1 MVSLTADGARRR
13 KTTAVTYNGLNE
25 AYAFFNACLFK
36 GDLPNC
42 LITLQ
47 RKSKAYGY
55 FAGDRFGSRDG
66 DVVTDE
72 IALNPSHFRVRS
84 TEEVLST
91 LVHEMAH
98 LWQHR
103 FGKPSRSNYHNKEWG
118 DKMRE
123 IGLVPSSTGAPGGK
137 ATGQRVS
144 HYIVPG
150 RLNEAVEMWVADH
163 GHGHLYVDLWD
174 TEEAKAQRAKKAA
187 SKTRYTCPGCEAH
200 GGGSNRHR
208 AGRGALLCRWPRRRR
223 AMSRLQGACEKD
235 SGSARRSPTAQAR
248 RSRPDREAAETGDDC
263 GGRP

>member
-123 IGLVPSSTGAPGGK
+123 IGLVPSSTGAPRRQSDRPARVPLHRPG
-137 ATGQRVS
+137 ALQRGSRDV
-144 HYIVPG
+144 
-150 RLNEAVEMWVADH
+150 
-163 GHGHLYVDLWD
+163 
-174 TEEAKAQRAKKAA
+174 
-187 SKTRYTCPGCEAH
+187 
-200 GGGSNRHR
+200 GGGP
-208 AGRGALLCRWPRRRR
+208 WPRPPLRRPV
-223 AMSRLQGACEKD
+223 GH
-235 SGSARRSPTAQAR
+235 
-248 RSRPDREAAETGDDC
+248 
-263 GGRP
+263 

>member
-84 TEEVLST
+84 ALKDR
-91 LVHEMAH
+91 LH
-98 LWQHR
+98 L
-103 FGKPSRSNYHNKEWG
+103 G
-118 DKMRE
+118 
-123 IGLVPSSTGAPGGK
+123 
-137 ATGQRVS
+137 
-144 HYIVPG
+144 
-150 RLNEAVEMWVADH
+150 
-163 GHGHLYVDLWD
+163 
-174 TEEAKAQRAKKAA
+174 
-187 SKTRYTCPGCEAH
+187 
-200 GGGSNRHR
+200 
-208 AGRGALLCRWPRRRR
+208 GRGAR
-223 AMSRLQGACEKD
+223 AVVGHRQ
-235 SGSARRSPTAQAR
+235 
-248 RSRPDREAAETGDDC
+248 
-263 GGRP
+263 